1 MQNGEQDVAALAAEE
16 LAALGTAGA
25 DGGDAPLDDDVDDD
39 DAPAATVHQNSD
51 TGAVELDI
59 DISVLDR
66 PRPPA
71 IVTRLLG
78 SNWLVRAWPD
88 GCWRHCIPQ
97 ACSSRRLFR
106 QPINTAINSMCH
118 GLSGCVLVPRYSRS
132 YVCVD
137 VPGAR
142 RLRCI
147 AALAGNAQQAGRAAR
162 HCNTEDA
169 DAGRLQAKTGNS
181 MTLQLPRRSSAVR
194 NHRDIL
200 RRMDGW
206 SL

>member
-71 IVTRLLG
+71 IVTKLLGNNWRVRGSHRRLLAAHVLAQFVG
-78 SNWLVRAWPD
+78 MQCDRLPFICHSYACAVRAGRKCALLALLMLVKYRIIALPSPVGD
-88 GCWRHCIPQ
+88 SG
-97 ACSSRRLFR
+97 
-106 QPINTAINSMCH
+106 QPT
-118 GLSGCVLVPRYSRS
+118 
-132 YVCVD
+132 
-137 VPGAR
+137 
-142 RLRCI
+142 
-147 AALAGNAQQAGRAAR
+147 
-162 HCNTEDA
+162 
-169 DAGRLQAKTGNS
+169 
-181 MTLQLPRRSSAVR
+181 
-194 NHRDIL
+194 
-200 RRMDGW
+200 
-206 SL
+206 